1 MSDAKLALDELRKG
15 LRIFRAFEHAEGVIA
30 QVQSADQRVAE
41 AQLAL
46 AALQPQV
53 DSAKQLVADSTRA
66 AQAAVDAARAA
77 TAEAKV
83 VADGIVSAAQA
94 KADAVKAKAD
104 TYFETTKKGVEEM
117 VNKAQ
122 ASFDERIAR
131 RDALEDETNDLEA
144 RVEKANAYIAKIK
157 E

>member
-1 MSDAKLALDELRKG
+1 MSDAKTALDELRKG
-15 LRIFRAFEHAEGVIA
+15 LRIFRAFEHAEAVIG

-53 DSAKQLVADSTRA
+53 DGAKQLVADSAQA
-66 AQAAVDAARAA
+66 AQAAVDAARAG
-77 TAEAKV
+77 TAQAKV
-83 VADGIVSAAQA
+83 VADGIVSNAQA
-94 KADAVKAKAD
+94 HADNVKAQTDA
-104 TYFETTKKGVEEM
+104 YYETTKKGVEEM

-122 ASFDERIAR
+122 ASVDTLVEQ
-131 RDALEDETNDLEA
+131 RDAVEAEVKDLEA
-144 RVEKANAYIAKIK
+144 RAEKARAYIAKLK